1 MLRGA
6 LWAVAL
12 AFPLAAIC
20 ALLYRFPVPFAGY
33 LTGPVAVP
41 LSLVAVVFYGML
53 GGFPA
58 LLTAGA
64 LGGAAAYAIG
74 RIDVRRV
81 RRLTLAFSA
90 LIALLGVGLLAVL
103 DRLIGPW

>member
-12 AFPLAAIC
+12 AFPIAAIC

-41 LSLVAVVFYGML
+41 GALAAVVFYGVL

-58 LLTAGA
+58 LLVAGA
-64 LGGAAAYAIG
+64 LGGAAAYALG
-74 RIDVRRV
+74 RTAERRV
-81 RRLTLAFSA
+81 RRLTLAFA
-90 LIALLGVGLLAVL
+90 GLIALLSVGLLAVL
-103 DRLIGPW
+103 DKVIGPW